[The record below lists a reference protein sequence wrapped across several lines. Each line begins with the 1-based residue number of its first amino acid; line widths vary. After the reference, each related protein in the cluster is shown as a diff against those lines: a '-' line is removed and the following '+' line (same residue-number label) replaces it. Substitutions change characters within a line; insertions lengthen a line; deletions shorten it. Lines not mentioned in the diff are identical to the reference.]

1 MPIVSGTFDVKMN
14 PEPPSFDDD
23 GVTIARATFDKTFHG
38 PLSATGRVDFVS
50 VRAGDDAAYVAIE
63 RIAGTLDGRAG
74 SFVVTHR
81 ALAGA
86 AGRTL
91 AVDVVPGTGRGAL
104 VGLRGA
110 LTIEIVD
117 RVHHYT
123 FDYALD

>member
-14 PEPPSFDDD
+14 PEPPSIDDD

-50 VRAGDDAAYVAIE
+50 VRAGDDAAYVA
-63 RIAGTLDGRAG
+63 TLDGRAG

-91 AVDVVPGTGRGAL
+91 AVDIVPGTGRGAL

-110 LTIEIVD
+110 ITIDVID

-123 FDYALD
+123 FNYALD